1 MEDDKLKQIFS
12 DYDPHLSPDVIF
24 MSRLEQNLRSVEFI
38 KERTNTAIRRNK
50 AAMLIACAVGFIAG
64 TGFSLAFPYI
74 SAWFRFLGDINLS
87 GWQTTIPVNDI
98 ATWGS
103 GCLLTAVLSLASY
116 DVALAVIFNRNDNRT
131 TIAKP

>member
-12 DYDPHLSPDVIF
+12 DYDPHLSPDVMF

-74 SAWFRFLGDINLS
+74 SA
-87 GWQTTIPVNDI
+87 V
-98 ATWGS
+98 
-103 GCLLTAVLSLASY
+103 SY
-116 DVALAVIFNRNDNRT
+116 TPPSPRDRT
-131 TIAKP
+131 RSRMPSSA

>member
-12 DYDPHLSPDVIF
+12 DYNPHLSPDVMF

-64 TGFSLAFPYI
+64 TGFSLAFPLYI
-74 SAWFRFLGDINLS
+74 GMVQIFGRYKSVGLANYHTCQRHSYMGIGMPADS
-87 GWQTTIPVNDI
+87 GAFI
-98 ATWGS
+98 G
-103 GCLLTAVLSLASY
+103 
-116 DVALAVIFNRNDNRT
+116 VIRRSTRRNF
-131 TIAKP
+131 